1 MKTIAKAQRENKQN
15 RELIAW
21 GLILLVFVVA
31 IAQVSNQQI
40 DQSSALGVSA
50 QAYTGS
56 PEIGR

>member
-1 MKTIAKAQRENKQN
+1 MRTLRVQRENKQN

-21 GLILLVFVVA
+21 GLILLVFVVVV
-31 IAQVSNQQI
+31 AQFSNQQF

-56 PEIGR
+56 PEIGH